1 MIILISNYRTLIH
14 STLISLCVSIVLG
27 CVTVFITK
35 NKHKD
40 KSLALTS
47 LSISHFLSPILYA
60 AMALIKSLHYMSMS
74 VSQCYVYLAFYPE
87 KRVQRKPRGK
97 TWKFY
102 CLRATCDLNRSG
114 RNILNFREGEIKKRV
129 TKWSKSWVD
138 RLCN

>member
-1 MIILISNYRTLIH
+1 MFINWFKRLLY
-14 STLISLCVSIVLG
+14 LCVYSVRV
-27 CVTVFITK
+27 CNWTCFFFFFFFITK
-35 NKHKD
+35 NGHRD